1 MNMFERNDHF
11 IGGAWVPARGTEL
24 IEVVSPTTE
33 EVVGRVPV
41 ALPEEVDAAID
52 AARAAFE
59 TGPWPRLSVAQ
70 RAVQLRRLVASLSAR
85 REQALRLQTDE
96 MGATRRFMIE
106 NFDMIGPSLER
117 MVADAGKFSMRE
129 VRDGTVGKVLVMR
142 EPIGVN
148 VGVTP
153 WNSPVMVELSKL
165 FPALLMG
172 CPIILKPAPESPLS
186 AYLIGEA
193 VLEAGLPEG
202 LVSIINGGVDIG
214 AYLVGHAGIDHVTF
228 TGSPGGGRAIATA
241 CAQQLRRV
249 TLELGGKSAAV
260 VLPGVDMTPYVASL
274 VGGSLRNCGQICVST
289 NRVIVHED
297 DRDRVVEQLVDHV
310 AKMKVGDPHE
320 PDTDFGPLA
329 AERQRT
335 IVEQFI
341 ASGIAEG
348 AKVVLGGGRPSD
360 RPKGWYVEPTI
371 FVDVEPSMTIAQEE
385 IFGPVL
391 SVLTYRDEAEAI
403 AIANDS
409 KYGLGGAVY
418 ATDTEHGIA
427 IAAQIITGTCSV
439 NGGPPSGGGAPFGG
453 RKESGLGYERDVEGL
468 QSFLELK
475 SVTLPAGYE
484 PLDVPQTTEVGG
496 I

>member
-1 MNMFERNDHF
+1 MFERNDHF
-11 IGGAWVPARGTEL
+11 IGGAWVPAQGTET
-24 IEVVSPTTE
+24 IEVVSPATE
-33 EVVGRVPV
+33 ELVGRIP
-41 ALPEEVDAAID
+41 AATMAEVDVAVD
-52 AARAAFE
+52 AARAAFG
-59 TGPWPRLSVAQ
+59 TGPWPKLSLQ
-70 RAVQLRRLVASLSAR
+70 DRAAYLRRLVSALTAR
-85 REQALRLQTDE
+85 REEALRLQTDE

-106 NFDMIGPSLER
+106 NFDLIGPSLER
-117 MVADAGKFSMRE
+117 MIADAAKFSMRE
-129 VRDGTVGKVLVMR
+129 VRDGTVGKVVVLR

-153 WNSPVMVELSKL
+153 WNSPLMVALSKL

-193 VLEAGLPEG
+193 ALESGLSEG

-214 AYLVGHAGIDHVTF
+214 AYLVGHPGIDHVTF

-241 CAQQLRRV
+241 CAQNLRRV

-260 VLPGVDMTPYVASL
+260 ILPGVDMTPYVASL
-274 VGGSLRNCGQICVST
+274 IGGSLRNSGQICVST

-297 DRDRVVEQLVDHV
+297 DRDRVVEQLIDHV
-310 AKMKVGDPHE
+310 SKMKIGNPHE

-329 AERQRT
+329 AERQRAS
-335 IVEQFI
+335 VERFI
-341 ASGIAEG
+341 ASGVAEG
-348 AKVVLGGGRPSD
+348 AKLVLGGGRPSD
-360 RPKGWYVEPTI
+360 QPKGWYVEPTI

-391 SVLTYRDEAEAI
+391 SVLTYRDEAEAV

-418 ATDTEHGIA
+418 ATDPEHGIE
-427 IAAQIITGTCSV
+427 IAARIITGTCSV

-475 SVTLPAGYE
+475 SVTLPAGYD
-484 PLDVPQTTEVGG
+484 PADASQVSKVGE